1 MATEDERRR
10 LTVHVIDDDEAV
22 RRAIAM
28 LLRSARLRV
37 EAYPSGLAFLDALS
51 SLGGA
56 QTGCVIT
63 DVRMPGMDGLELMQR
78 LRASGFRGPIVVM
91 TAHGDVS
98 TAVRAMKAGAVDFIE
113 KPFDDDVLLATISAA
128 LDMSGMSGATAEAV
142 ARVAALSPREREV
155 LDLLIMGKPN
165 KAIARDLGLSPR
177 TVEIHRARLMT
188 RLDVGSLAEAVRL
201 AVRAELGRQGNG
213 RDTLD

>member
-1 MATEDERRR
+1 MTTEDERQG
-10 LTVHVIDDDEAV
+10 LTVHVVDDDEAV

-28 LLRSARLRV
+28 LLRAASVRA
-37 EAYPSGLAFLDALS
+37 ETYASGLTFLDALP

-56 QTGCVIT
+56 RVGCVIT
-63 DVRMPGMDGLELMQR
+63 DMRMPGLDGLELMQR
-78 LRASGFRGPIVVM
+78 LRASGFQGPVVVM

-128 LDMSGMSGATAEAV
+128 LDLSGASGVTAEAA

-201 AVRAELGRQGNG
+201 AVRAELGRRETD
-213 RDTLD
+213 RDTLG